1 MSDTLVLEAKG
12 LCKTYKV
19 SGENSLFARTFSA
32 VKDVSFAVY
41 PGETF
46 GIVGESG
53 CGKSTVARLLMCLE
67 KPTAGEVYFQGRRA
81 DDLPEA
87 QRRKLRPRFQMVFQ
101 DSGSSL
107 NPRKR
112 VEDILREPMRYHLA
126 NLERN
131 DSFNAKDFSPEK
143 SMLLDARVEEL
154 LSLVGLPAD
163 MKNRYPH
170 EFSGGQRQRI
180 CIAKALSL
188 NPDVIVL
195 DEPVSALDV
204 SVQAQI
210 LNLLRDLQEKLN
222 LTYLFIGHGL
232 GAVHYLSTRIAV
244 MYRGRIVEQGG
255 ADALFSHPAHP
266 YTKALL
272 DAAPSADYSQR
283 GRKRVSL
290 SGEVDEEPPAGACP
304 LYARCP
310 YREGACL
317 RFKGEMTAV
326 PGDESHLSVCHR
338 AWEG

>member
-1 MSDTLVLEAKG
+1 MSVQPVMEARG
-12 LCKTYKV
+12 LCKRYKV

-143 SMLLDARVEEL
+143 NTFLDARVEEL

>member
-1 MSDTLVLEAKG
+1 MNNTPVLEAKG

-19 SGENSLFARTFSA
+19 SGENSLFAKTFSA
-32 VKDVSFAVY
+32 VRDVSFAVY

-53 CGKSTVARLLMCLE
+53 CGKSTVAKLLMCLE
-67 KPTAGEVYFQGRRA
+67 KPTAGEVYFQGHRT
-81 DDLPEA
+81 DNLSEA

-112 VEDILREPMRYHLA
+112 VGDLIREPMQYHRLGSA
-126 NLERN
+126 REI
-131 DSFNAKDFSPEK
+131 DE
-143 SMLLDARVEEL
+143 RVEEL
-154 LSLVGLPAD
+154 LSLVGLPAE
-163 MKNRYPH
+163 MKDRYPH

-210 LNLLRDLQEKLN
+210 LNLLRDLQEKLE

-232 GAVHYLSTRIAV
+232 GAVHYLSSRIAV
-244 MYRGRIVEQGG
+244 MYRGRIVEMGG
-255 ADALFSHPAHP
+255 ADALFDRPAHP

-272 DAAPSADYSQR
+272 DAAPVADYALR
-283 GRKRVSL
+283 GRNRVTL
-290 SGEVDEEPPAGACP
+290 EGEVDREPPAGACP

-310 YREGACL
+310 YREESCL
-317 RFKGEMTAV
+317 RFQGEMTAA
-326 PGDESHLSVCHR
+326 GDETHLSVCHR

>member
-1 MSDTLVLEAKG
+1 MSDTPVLEARN

-19 SGENSLFARTFSA
+19 SGENSLFSKTFSA

-67 KPTAGEVYFQGRRA
+67 KPSAGEVYFQGKRT
-81 DDLPEA
+81 DHLPES

-112 VEDILREPMRYHLA
+112 VEDLIREPMQYHRLG
-126 NLERN
+126 
-131 DSFNAKDFSPEK
+131 SAKEI
-143 SMLLDARVEEL
+143 DARVEEL
-154 LSLVGLPAD
+154 LSLVGLPAE

-232 GAVHYLSTRIAV
+232 GAVHYLSSRIAV
-244 MYRGRIVEQGG
+244 MYRGRVVEMGG
-255 ADALFSHPAHP
+255 SDALFDHPAHP
-266 YTKALL
+266 YTRALL
-272 DAAPSADYSQR
+272 DAAPVADYALR
-283 GRKRVSL
+283 VRNRVSL

-304 LYARCP
+304 LYPRCP
-310 YREGACL
+310 YKGEDCL
-317 RFKGEMTAV
+317 RFQGEMTAV
-326 PGDESHLSVCHR
+326 PNDETHLSVCHR

>member
-1 MSDTLVLEAKG
+1 MNGTPIAEVRN
-12 LCKTYKV
+12 LCKDYRV
-19 SGENSLFARTFSA
+19 SGENSLTAKTFSA
-32 VKDVSFAVY
+32 VKDVSFSVY

-67 KPTAGEVYFQGRRA
+67 KPTSGEVYFQGRRT
-81 DDLPEA
+81 DNLPEA
-87 QRRKLRPRFQMVFQ
+87 RRRKIRPRFQMVFQ

-112 VEDILREPMRYHLA
+112 VEDILREPMEYHMTG
-126 NLERN
+126 
-131 DSFNAKDFSPEK
+131 DKKWMD
-143 SMLLDARVEEL
+143 DRVEEL
-154 LSLVGLPAD
+154 LSLVGLPAE

-188 NPDVIVL
+188 NPDLVVL

-210 LNLLRDLQEKLN
+210 LNLLRDLQEKLK
-222 LTYLFIGHGL
+222 LTYIFIGHGL
-232 GAVHYLSTRIAV
+232 GAVHYISTRIAV
-244 MYRGRIVEQGG
+244 MYMGRTVETG
-255 ADALFSHPAHP
+255 ASDELFDHPAHP

-272 DAAPSADYSQR
+272 DAAPSADYALR
-283 GRKRVSL
+283 GRSRVSL
-290 SGEVDEEPPAGACP
+290 QGEMDDHSLEGACP
-304 LYARCP
+304 LYPRCP
-310 YREGACL
+310 YRTEDCL
-317 RFKGEMTAV
+317 RFSGKMSGV
-326 PGDESHLSVCHR
+326 PGREDHLSVCLR

>member
-1 MSDTLVLEAKG
+1 MSNTPVLEAKG
-12 LCKTYKV
+12 LCKTYKA
-19 SGENSLFARTFSA
+19 SGENSLFSKAFSA

-53 CGKSTVARLLMCLE
+53 CGKSTVAKLLMCLE
-67 KPTAGEVYFQGRRA
+67 KPTSGEVYFQGQRT
-81 DDLPEA
+81 DNLPEA

-112 VEDILREPMRYHLA
+112 VGDLIREPMLFHRLGSVR
-126 NLERN
+126 EI
-131 DSFNAKDFSPEK
+131 
-143 SMLLDARVEEL
+143 DARVEEL
-154 LSLVGLPAD
+154 LSLVGLPAE

-232 GAVHYLSTRIAV
+232 GAVHYLSSRIAV
-244 MYRGRIVEQGG
+244 MYRGRIVEMGG
-255 ADALFSHPAHP
+255 ADALFDHPAHP
-266 YTKALL
+266 YTRALL
-272 DAAPSADYSQR
+272 DAAPVADYALR
-283 GRKRVSL
+283 GRNRVSL

-310 YREGACL
+310 YRDESCL
-317 RFKGEMTAV
+317 RFQGEMTAV
-326 PGDESHLSVCHR
+326 PKDETHLSFCHR